1 MDHIGQQQHDLL
13 RRDLVKEISEY
24 LLLTQFRIRFE
35 TPVNI
40 DILFDNHSQLS
51 IDFIQINSQ
60 LYSSTR
66 IYSSLERSS
75 QSFYQKKGLVDKNA
89 SDDYSRICNIN
100 QYSSSIHRIHF
111 RIDER
116 INTCLFLANGW
127 CDSDYAIVNGK
138 SLSTCILNKTIQ
150 SDDDV
155 ILILDY
161 YT

>member
-13 RRDLVKEISEY
+13 RRDLEQESITKIQVTAEE
-24 LLLTQFRIRFE
+24 FE